1 MVRRIFRIASMSKPV
16 TSVAVMMLAEE
27 GKIDLAAPVSQYL
40 PEFKDTKAASEG
52 EPIDLAT
59 AAPVPLPKAASRSI
73 ADFFQFFDSPRK
85 VAFNCGVR
93 AVRKSLAESKELS
106 NLLYSQ
112 QYFYSDLHFLR
123 QVRAYCRRNS
133 APVASNLVGLVE

>member
-1 MVRRIFRIASMSKPV
+1 MVPV
-16 TSVAVMMLAEE
+16 QASVALGGAQTMTRSPKEYRRYAAHCAELAMAARTPQLKATFL
-27 GKIDLAAPVSQYL
+27 GLSKNWKKFAIDLEAA
-40 PEFKDTKAASEG
+40 FGRGTGAAV
-52 EPIDLAT
+52 A
-59 AAPVPLPKAASRSI
+59 RS
-73 ADFFQFFDSPRK
+73 
-85 VAFNCGVR
+85 G
-93 AVRKSLAESKELS
+93 VRKSLAESKELS